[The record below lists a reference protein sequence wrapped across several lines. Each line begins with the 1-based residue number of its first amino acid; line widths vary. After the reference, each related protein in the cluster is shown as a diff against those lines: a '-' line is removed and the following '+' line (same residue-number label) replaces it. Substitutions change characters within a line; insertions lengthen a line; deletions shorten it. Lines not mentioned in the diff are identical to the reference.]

1 MITSV
6 LVLAVAVGMALAATA
21 VAFFAIYRAG
31 ALVKASEARAKAD
44 RETSQEANASLRTA
58 LDSLTAQFQELRN
71 QPQVVSTPSIPK
83 LGLNL
88 NKRSQ
93 ALRMHRR
100 GDSPETIASTL
111 EIPRQEI
118 DLLLKVHQ
126 IVISNVN

>member
-1 MITSV
+1 MNISV
-6 LVLAVAVGMALAATA
+6 LVLAVTIGVALAATA
-21 VAFFAIYRAG
+21 AAFFAIYRAG
-31 ALVKASEARAKAD
+31 ALVKASEARVKAN
-44 RETSQEANASLRTA
+44 REASEEANASLRTA

-71 QPQVVSTPSIPK
+71 QPAVISTPGLPK
-83 LGLNL
+83 PGLNL

-100 GDSPETIASTL
+100 GDSPEAIASTL

-126 IVISNVN
+126 IVISNL